1 MNAAASAAAVGTI
14 VRAAETSF
22 YWAMRLL
29 PRAKREAMYA
39 LYAFCREVDNIA
51 DEPAPQSEKL
61 LALDRWRRAL
71 DALYGGRAIHRPVAI
86 ALGDAIARFDLPR
99 EPFDAIVSGMETDAR
114 GPVVA
119 PTADEL
125 ELYCARVAGAVGL
138 LSVRIFGC
146 RDPRADDY
154 ALATGRALQLT
165 NILRD
170 IAEDAADG
178 RLYLPRE
185 ALEAAG
191 VRSRD
196 PKALLNDPRLS
207 EACAAVAMT
216 AEASYEKARSLRDAM
231 AREDAACLA
240 PAAIMTAIYRRLLLR
255 IQARGWNRVSESVSL
270 PRREKFSV
278 IMRCLLAGG

>member
-1 MNAAASAAAVGTI
+1 MNAAASATAVGTV

-61 LALDRWRRAL
+61 RALDGWRCAL
-71 DALYGGRAIHRPVAI
+71 DALYDGRAADRPVAI
-86 ALGDAIARFDLPR
+86 ALGDAIMRFDLPR

-119 PTADEL
+119 PTTDEL
-125 ELYCARVAGAVGL
+125 DLYCARVAGAVGL
-138 LSVRIFGC
+138 QSVRIFGC

-154 ALATGRALQLT
+154 ALATGQALQLT

-170 IAEDAADG
+170 VAEDAADG
-178 RLYLPRE
+178 RLYLPQE

-191 VRSRD
+191 VRLRD
-196 PKALLNDPRLS
+196 PEALLKDPRLP
-207 EACAAVAMT
+207 EACAAIAVT
-216 AEASYEKARSLRDAM
+216 AEASYEKARRLREAM
-231 AREDAACLA
+231 MREDAACLA

-255 IQARGWNRVSESVSL
+255 MQARGWNRVSERVSV
-270 PRREKFSV
+270 PHREKFSIV
-278 IMRCLLAGG
+278 MRCLIFGK

>member
-1 MNAAASAAAVGTI
+1 MNAAAPAATVGAV

-61 LALDRWRRAL
+61 RALDGWRRAL
-71 DALYGGRAIHRPVAI
+71 DALYGGRAADRPVAV
-86 ALGDAIARFDLPR
+86 ALGDAIIRFDLPR

-125 ELYCARVAGAVGL
+125 DLYCARVAGAVGL
-138 LSVRIFGC
+138 QSVRIFGC

-170 IAEDAADG
+170 VAEDAADG

-191 VRSRD
+191 VRSQN
-196 PKALLNDPRLS
+196 PEALLTDPRLS
-207 EACAAVAMT
+207 EACAAVART
-216 AEASYEKARSLRDAM
+216 AEASYEQARDLRKAM
-231 AREDAACLA
+231 TREDAACLA
-240 PAAIMTAIYRRLLLR
+240 PAAIMTATYRRLLLR
-255 IQARGWNRVSESVSL
+255 MQTRGWNRVSERVSL
-270 PRREKFSV
+270 PRREKFSIV
-278 IMRCLLAGG
+278 VRCLLSGR